1 MRNNPLII
9 EDIQNL
15 GQQIKAGLAPVL
27 IVGHRAYWYSGKTK
41 ISCLNTPEH
50 CQALGER
57 LVKAKNFT
65 IVHSKNNIPNSHT
78 LPKKNPFSWTVAT
91 NLLTD
96 DMTSE
101 EECIENYKEYLSLY
115 NLTPAYANNLQ
126 GTKET
131 LILVDIKPYPHSVPG
146 FPDLVECKLVTV
158 IPGKS
163 KKVDHQITHLKTGLF
178 VTLIKDFER
187 VTSLSPEVVQKV
199 IKRMESFPVL
209 NPSVGTSTPGKFKHL
224 LYYPGQS
231 ASIVNKDL

>member
-1 MRNNPLII
+1 MRKKPLIVK
-9 EDIQNL
+9 DIQNL
-15 GQQIKAGLAPVL
+15 GQQIKAGLAPVK
-27 IVGHRAYWYSGKTK
+27 IVGPRAYWYSGKTK

-65 IVHSKNNIPNSHT
+65 IVNPKNNIPNSHT
-78 LPKKNPFSWTVAT
+78 LPKKIPFSWTVAT

-96 DMTSE
+96 DVATE
-101 EECIENYKEYLSLY
+101 DECVENYKEYLSLY

-131 LILVDIKPYPHSVPG
+131 LILVDIKPYLHSVPG

-158 IPGKS
+158 VPGVS
-163 KKVDHQITHLKTGLF
+163 KKVNHQVTHLQSGVF
-178 VTLIKDFER
+178 VTLINDFKR
-187 VTSLSPEVVQKV
+187 LTSLGPEGVQKA
-199 IKRMESFPVL
+199 IKHLESLPVL
-209 NPSVGTSTPGKFKHL
+209 NPSVCTSTPGKFKRL